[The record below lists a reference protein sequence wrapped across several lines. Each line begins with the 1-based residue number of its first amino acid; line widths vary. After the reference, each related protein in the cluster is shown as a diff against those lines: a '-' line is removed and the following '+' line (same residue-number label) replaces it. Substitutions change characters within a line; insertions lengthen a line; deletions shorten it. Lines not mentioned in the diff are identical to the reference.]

1 MKNAPST
8 NLPSERGQLFPRDL
22 APAASRTRLSA
33 LLAVLCG
40 FAVLLCSCASSTVKN
55 RWKSPELRGPVG
67 KLAVL
72 AIEER
77 GLLRQGIENR
87 FVEQLTK
94 DGAGAV
100 PSYDLL
106 SLPRIKQGKR
116 AAADRLNE
124 NGAKA
129 LILVRLIDKTSSYR
143 EIMPGNERYAATVTG
158 WETVGWYDY
167 FSLGLM
173 SLSSTYATMKEYVY
187 LETSVYDLKT
197 EKRLWSVLTRTV
209 VTENMDRIAELDPL
223 IASIVAAMKTDGV
236 IP

>member
-1 MKNAPST
+1 MTPMRLRRWRSKLSVLKPIRLAAPW
-8 NLPSERGQLFPRDL
+8 
-22 APAASRTRLSA
+22 ASVA
-33 LLAVLCG
+33 
-40 FAVLLCSCASSTVKN
+40 LLCSCAATAVKQT
-55 RWKSPELRGPVG
+55 WKSPELWGPVG

-77 GLLRQGIENR
+77 GLLRQGFENR
-87 FVEQLTK
+87 YVEQLTGR
-94 DGAGAV
+94 GAEAA
-100 PSYDLL
+100 PTYDLL
-106 SLPRIKQGKR
+106 SLPQIKQDKR
-116 AAADRLNE
+116 AAAARLTE
-124 NGAKA
+124 SGARA
-129 LILVRLIDKTSSYR
+129 LILVRLINKSSSYR

-223 IASIVAAMKTDGV
+223 IAKIVAAMQKDGV
-236 IP
+236 IR

>member
-1 MKNAPST
+1 MKSP
-8 NLPSERGQLFPRDL
+8 LRLL
-22 APAASRTRLSA
+22 APIRLSA
-33 LLAVLCG
+33 LFAT
-40 FAVLLCSCASSTVKN
+40 AVLLCSCAATSVKN
-55 RWKSPELRGPVG
+55 TWKSPELRGPVG
-67 KLAVL
+67 KIAVL

-94 DGAGAV
+94 SSAGAV
-100 PSYDLL
+100 PTYDLL
-106 SLPRIKQGKR
+106 LLPQIKQDKR
-116 AAADRLNE
+116 AAVDRLND

-143 EIMPGNERYAATVTG
+143 EIMPGNERYAATITG

-173 SLSSTYATMKEYVY
+173 SLSSTYGNLKEYVY

-209 VTENMDRIAELDPL
+209 VTENMDRIGELDPL
-223 IASIVAAMKTDGV
+223 IAKVVDAMKKDGV